1 MNGLWFD
8 FGLTGLPKGAC
19 RAPAPPRVRQ
29 GVVLDQEIVGK
40 LRKSLESPET
50 VLRRPTLPGYGWA
63 SAIDRIYIIK
73 KVVARHSGTDLASR
87 LKQKKSWMFFR
98 RGIPPMKQKQ

>member
-29 GVVLDQEIVGK
+29 GVVLDQEIVGG
-40 LRKSLESPET
+40 LGGGQGGPGA
-50 VLRRPTLPGYGWA
+50 VLGGPTLPGYGWA